1 MNHTRGMF
9 EASRYVPHLED
20 IYYSLPIAID
30 QFRILSVR
38 PASSTTSP
46 IIADLIVENFKNQ
59 HKHYDA
65 LSYTWGGFSNS
76 DRIIVNGKEFPVTQ
90 NLRLAIQN
98 LRHPSR
104 ATRLWIDCICINQ
117 ADTIE
122 RNSQVQ
128 LMGWI
133 YSQAHHVVIWLG
145 DTSETSRVAMKLLND
160 CHDLESDEEI
170 IQRVISDEVGG
181 RALTELLQRPYWTRM
196 WIFQE
201 VILSRSTTVYCG
213 PLTTTWGALRRLD
226 KITGSPWLWP
236 GLEIRQ
242 GWILALRRAFFGITQ
257 FFMDRVDARDMTN
270 VLQPT
275 RNLKATDPRDKL
287 FALLGVCNT
296 GLFPSPDY
304 SKPVR
309 DVYIDFTRTLIGH
322 DHD

>member
-1 MNHTRGMF
+1 MLVRLTLL
-9 EASRYVPHLED
+9 V
-20 IYYSLPIAID
+20 YYSLPIAID

-117 ADTIE
+117 ADTME

-160 CHDLESDEEI
+160 CHNLESDEEI
-170 IQRVISDEVGG
+170 IQRVISDEAGG
-181 RALTELLQRPYWTRM
+181 QATALLDTH
-196 WIFQE
+196 
-201 VILSRSTTVYCG
+201 VDLSRVHTLSVNDSLLWPSYDHMGCFTAAG
-213 PLTTTWGALRRLD
+213 QNNRESMALAGTRDPKRMD
-226 KITGSPWLWP
+226 FGSPPCLLW
-236 GLEIRQ
+236 
-242 GWILALRRAFFGITQ
+242 
-257 FFMDRVDARDMTN
+257 
-270 VLQPT
+270 
-275 RNLKATDPRDKL
+275 
-287 FALLGVCNT
+287 
-296 GLFPSPDY
+296 
-304 SKPVR
+304 
-309 DVYIDFTRTLIGH
+309 H
-322 DHD
+322 